1 MSYGLNIEMH
11 KQVITVSYD
20 TILFIIPHVVIVW
33 SDLSSICFFLCR
45 LK

>member
-33 SDLSSICFFLCR
+33 SDLCPFAFSL
-45 LK
+45 